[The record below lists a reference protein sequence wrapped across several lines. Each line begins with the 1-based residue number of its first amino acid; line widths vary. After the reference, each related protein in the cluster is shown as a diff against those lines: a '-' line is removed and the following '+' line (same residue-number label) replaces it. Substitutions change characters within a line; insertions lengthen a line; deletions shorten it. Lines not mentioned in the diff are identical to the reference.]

1 MSARFD
7 VNTFTAQYTQWNVD
21 KGAQNGTAIEY
32 KSEDSRYRVYIP
44 GKNDK
49 KSSAKAVSGGGLHV
63 VLACDHIIGGV
74 IATDD
79 HTTVTMDFDASGALK
94 DASQEIEIT
103 EGGVH
108 PIPDWVPKAL
118 ELGVEALGALGALET
133 AGISEVVAQEVVAD
147 IQEFCN
153 AFNKVAGWINKFT
166 DDGGRL
172 NFPAE
177 VVHSMNRACVSV
189 LKS

>member
-1 MSARFD
+1 MPQQSFRTRSLFQLQVIGARNGRLSQMMEPFSVIAKTRKQAMSARFD

-133 AGISEVVAQEVVAD
+133 AGISEVVA
-147 IQEFCN
+147 
-153 AFNKVAGWINKFT
+153 
-166 DDGGRL
+166 
-172 NFPAE
+172 
-177 VVHSMNRACVSV
+177 
-189 LKS
+189 